1 MKKTQRTWK
10 KGFLLHNWDQND
22 IAWQGFYLT
31 EVSEMLQAKCDMKI
45 IPLFID
51 LWTNS
56 YSNYDYHLPWRFD
69 LNIETRPYFYL
80 WKYSPQL
87 IYSLQ
92 QKDFFQ
98 PLQSQK
104 ATCIFLLPFYYS
116 FSLLTAFGIQ
126 STCKEEHFLLHLR
139 YKYMQSKLHLKFVF
153 MHFR

>member
-1 MKKTQRTWK
+1 MKKTQQTWK

-31 EVSEMLQAKCDMKI
+31 EVFEMLQAKYDMKI

-51 LWTNS
+51 LWKNS

-80 WKYSPQL
+80 WKYSPQP

-104 ATCIFLLPFYYS
+104 AVCIFLLPFYYS
-116 FSLLTAFGIQ
+116 CSLLTAFGIQ
-126 STCKEEHFLLHLR
+126 STCKEEYFLLHLR